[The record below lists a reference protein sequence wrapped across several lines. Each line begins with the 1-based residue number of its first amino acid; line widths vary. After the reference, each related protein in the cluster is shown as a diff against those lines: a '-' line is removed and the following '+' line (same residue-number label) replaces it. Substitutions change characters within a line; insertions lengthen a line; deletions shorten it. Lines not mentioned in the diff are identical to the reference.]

1 MFSGPAGENGAF
13 DHLINTSLLIIN
25 VVNFNTKVGLTVVL

>member
-1 MFSGPAGENGAF
+1 MFSGPAGENVVF